1 MLLPYRRLIAVLLS
15 LPAVSLA
22 QPAAP
27 QTLKDVAQQAI
38 LSNPEVLQ
46 RWHAYLAADGER
58 DAAFGNYLP
67 RLDFTAGYGKERQEA
82 PNTKFDYT
90 VNSRSLTLTQ
100 MLYDGFATRNE
111 VKRLDHARRVRMF
124 ELHDASENVALEA
137 ARAYLDVL
145 RYRKL
150 VTLAEDNYVRHRSVF
165 DQIQQKVQVGV
176 GRRVDLEQAAG
187 RLALAE
193 SNLLTET
200 ANLHDVSARFQRI
213 VGFGPTKTM
222 EEPAPLS
229 KNLPPD
235 VVTAQRQAQQGNPTL
250 QAAIENVR
258 AADAA
263 RDVRKAAYQPRLDLR
278 VRRDDGDNM
287 RSVAGRSNYDTA
299 EVVLSWNLLNGLS
312 DVARSRQYAEQFNVA
327 RDVRNKTCR
336 DTRQVLT
343 IAFND
348 VRKLT
353 EQLTYLD
360 QHQLSTEKVHEAYRK
375 QFDIGQR
382 TLLDLLDTENE
393 LFQAKRAY
401 TNAGFDLGIAHAR
414 THAGL
419 GNLLTV
425 LGLSRAAEQSLPELA
440 NWTPAEDAAEYCPPE
455 GTQLYVADKAALDAR
470 AQEMLKESAAATMAA
485 MAAARPQDKSPP
497 AAMTTVPAA
506 PKASP
511 AVVPTPAPAEPIAP
525 ATSEGVTTTPV
536 PSQPAPAATAD
547 AALDNA
553 LKQWLVAWSGRDVE
567 AYLSV
572 YAPSFTPAGDLSRD
586 AWAQKRRQ
594 VLGRTEKIAIEAADV
609 QTNVQGEHAETR
621 FRQRYRSPSFRDVVL
636 KTLTWQRIDGKWLIV
651 AETTEPVSP

>member
-1 MLLPYRRLIAVLLS
+1 MSLPYRWWIAGLL
-15 LPAVSLA
+15 LFPAVSLA

-27 QTLKDVAQQAI
+27 QNLKSVAQQAV
-38 LSNPEVLQ
+38 LANPEVLQ

-67 RLDFTAGYGKERQEA
+67 RIDLTAGHGKERQET
-82 PNTKFDYT
+82 PNMKFDYT

-111 VKRLDHARRVRMF
+111 VRRLDHARRVRMF
-124 ELHDASENVALEA
+124 ELHDASENAALEA

-145 RYRKL
+145 RYRRL
-150 VTLAEDNYVRHRSVF
+150 VALAEDNYVRHRSVF

-200 ANLHDVSARFQRI
+200 SNLHDVSARFQRI
-213 VGFGPTKTM
+213 MGFGPAKTM
-222 EEPAPLS
+222 EEPTPLS

-235 VVTAQRQAQQGNPTL
+235 IAAAQRQAQQGNPTL

-312 DVARSRQYAEQFNVA
+312 DVARSRQYAEQLNVA

-360 QHQLSTEKVHEAYRK
+360 QHQLATEKVHEAYRK

-414 THAGL
+414 THAGM
-419 GNLLTV
+419 GNLLTA

-497 AAMTTVPAA
+497 AATTVPAA
-506 PKASP
+506 PKARP
-511 AVVPTPAPAEPIAP
+511 AVAPTPAPAEPAP
-525 ATSEGVTTTPV
+525 APSEGVTTTPV
-536 PSQPAPAATAD
+536 PSQPTPAATAD

-567 AYLSV
+567 AYLGA
-572 YAPSFTPAGDLSRD
+572 YAPSFTPAGDVARD

-594 VLGRTEKIAIEAADV
+594 VLGRTEKIAIEVA
-609 QTNVQGEHAETR
+609 NVQVSVHGEHAETR
-621 FRQRYRSPSFRDVVL
+621 FRQSYRSPSFSDVVL
-636 KTLTWQRIDGKWLIV
+636 KTLTWQQIDGKWLIV